1 VESDKTAEPRVTED
15 TVCLSVTNFA
25 IPW

>member
-25 IPW
+25 IP